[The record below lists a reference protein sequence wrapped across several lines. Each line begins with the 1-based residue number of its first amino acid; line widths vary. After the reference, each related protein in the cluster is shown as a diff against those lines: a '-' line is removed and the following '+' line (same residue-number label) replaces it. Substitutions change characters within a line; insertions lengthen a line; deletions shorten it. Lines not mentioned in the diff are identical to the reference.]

1 MEQEKHND
9 TKEKESPKETDTQK
23 ESEPSKEK
31 ESPKEKEA
39 QKEKHHK
46 KHHPPN
52 PNINKI
58 HVCINKKI
66 VDVVIFFSMNKCGV
80 LIKSLQQYPLI

>member
-23 ESEPSKEK
+23 ETEPSKE
-31 ESPKEKEA
+31 ESPKEKEK
-39 QKEKHHK
+39 KEKHHK

-66 VDVVIFFSMNKCGV
+66 VDVVIFF
-80 LIKSLQQYPLI
+80 Q